1 MGTIMGTSEDAGR
14 KTALLTFGHHLK
26 RLRLAGD
33 LTQEELAERAG
44 VSARLIS
51 DLERGTIHRPRRDT
65 IQLLA
70 DGLRLRGAE
79 RDAFVALARGRPVA
93 SMPNAPAEKPPL
105 SLPYP
110 PTPIVGR
117 RQELAKAVALLLDPD
132 VHLLTLTGPGGVGK
146 TRLALE
152 IAFRAV
158 EAMPDGGVFVDLAP
172 VRAPELVLAA
182 IARALKVQA
191 DPEVPLRQSVVDF
204 MQDKR
209 LMLVLDNFEHVTVA
223 APVVAD
229 LLAACRDLTIL
240 ATSRKPLHL
249 RAEHQFPVG
258 PLTLPDLN
266 KVLRP
271 AELGEV
277 PAVELFVRR
286 AQAANREFALTT
298 DNARTVAE
306 ITVRLDG
313 LPLAIEL
320 AATRANVL
328 SPAALL
334 AHLERRLP
342 LLTRGFQDL
351 PERQQALRATLD
363 WSHDLLTAA
372 EQTLFRRLAVF
383 TGGCTLEAADA
394 VSGTG
399 SQIVLSQS
407 DFRSANGPLLPDLL
421 AGLVDT
427 SLLRPLPGDGGELR
441 YGMLETVR
449 EYGQERLV
457 AADEEATVRRWHLT
471 WCLDLARRAEPE
483 LTGGAQQHWFACLHT
498 EHDNL
503 RAALAWAISEKDAEA
518 ALGLGGA
525 LYRFWAT
532 QGYYEEGRRWL
543 ETALALAPDA
553 RAAPRGHALL
563 GAGVMAFFQGEYDR
577 AERHWQES
585 LSLFRELEDMTGIA
599 YSYGN
604 LGLVA
609 DAQGDYERAIASYEE
624 ALALFRQL
632 EDRTFIAYM
641 LHNLGL
647 IAYFQGQHERAT
659 ALYEESLTLVR
670 ALEDQNSIAMTL
682 GNLGL
687 VAFVQGDYERALTL
701 QQEALTLGRQLTNKP
716 WLARGIEHFA
726 LIAAATNAPERAAR
740 LFGAASALREQFNA
754 TLPPNDREFNAR
766 YIAEATAL
774 LGSEG
779 FSAAWAE
786 GQLMSWDEA
795 IAYALGENHERVARA
810 QGAA

>member
-1 MGTIMGTSEDAGR
+1 MSITEEAGR
-14 KTALLTFGHHLK
+14 QTVLLAFGHQLK
-26 RLRLAGD
+26 RLRLARD

-51 DLERGTIHRPRRDT
+51 DLERGSIHRPRRDT
-65 IQLLA
+65 VQLLA
-70 DGLRLRGAE
+70 DGLRLRGPE
-79 RDAFVALARGRPVA
+79 RDTFVALARGRPVA
-93 SMPNAPAEKPPL
+93 PHDALASPPPF
-105 SLPYP
+105 SLPRP

-117 RQELAKAVALLLDPD
+117 RQELATALALLLDPD
-132 VHLLTLTGPGGVGK
+132 VCLLTLTGPGGVGK

-152 IAFRAV
+152 IGLRAI
-158 EAMPDGGVFVDLAP
+158 EATPDGAAFVDLAP
-172 VRAPELVLAA
+172 VRAPELVLTA
-182 IARALKVQA
+182 IARAVKVQA
-191 DPEVPLRQSVVDF
+191 DPEMPLRQTVVDF
-204 MQDKR
+204 MQGKR
-209 LMLVLDNFEHVTVA
+209 ILLILDNFEHVVVA
-223 APVVAD
+223 APVIAD
-229 LLAACRDLTIL
+229 LLAACRNLTIL
-240 ATSRKPLHL
+240 ATSRKPLHI

-258 PLTLPDLN
+258 PLTLPDLG
-266 KVLRP
+266 KALP
-271 AELGEV
+271 PDDLIEV

-286 AQAANREFALTT
+286 ARAANREFSLTT
-298 DNARTVAE
+298 ENARAVAE

-363 WSHDLLTAA
+363 WSHDLLTTA
-372 EQTLFRRLAVF
+372 EQMLFRRLAVF
-383 TGGCTLEAADA
+383 TGGCTLDAAEA
-394 VSGTG
+394 VSGVG
-399 SQIVLSQS
+399 SRIGQGQPDLC
-407 DFRSANGPLLPDLL
+407 SANGPLLPDLL

-427 SLLRPLPGDGGELR
+427 SLLRPFPGDGGELR

-449 EYGQERLV
+449 EYGLEHLAV
-457 AADEEATVRRWHLT
+457 ADEEATVRGWHLA
-471 WCLDLARRAEPE
+471 WCLDLARKAEPE
-483 LTGGAQQHWFACLHT
+483 LTGSAQQHWFACLQT

-503 RAALAWAISEKDAEA
+503 RAALAWAVSEHDAAA

-543 ETALALAPDA
+543 ETALALAPGV
-553 RAAPRGHALL
+553 RSTTRGHALL
-563 GAGVMAFFQGEYDR
+563 GAGVMAFFQGDYDR
-577 AERHWQES
+577 AEMLWRES
-585 LSLFRELEDMTGIA
+585 LALFRDLGDTTGIA

-609 DAQGDYERAIASYEE
+609 DARGDYARAITSYEE

-632 EDRTFIAYM
+632 DDRTYIAYM

-647 IAYFQGQHERAT
+647 IAYFQGHHARAT
-659 ALYEESLTLVR
+659 ALYEESLALVR

-687 VAFVQGDYERALTL
+687 VAFVQGNYERALAL
-701 QQEALTLGRQLTNKP
+701 QHEALTLGRQLTNKP

-726 LIAAATNAPERAAR
+726 LIAAATGASERAAH
-740 LFGAASALREQFNA
+740 LFGAAAALREQFNA
-754 TLPPNDREFNAR
+754 SLPPNDREFNAR

-774 LGSEG
+774 LGSEA
-779 FSAAWAE
+779 FAAAWAK
-786 GQLMSWDEA
+786 GQAMSSDEA
-795 IAYALGENHERVARA
+795 IAYALGENQKRVARA
-810 QGAA
+810 HGIA

>member
-1 MGTIMGTSEDAGR
+1 MRTSEDTGR
-14 KTALLTFGHHLK
+14 QTALLAFGHHLK
-26 RLRLAGD
+26 RLRVSAD

-65 IQLLA
+65 VQLLA
-70 DGLRLRGAE
+70 DGLRLRGSE
-79 RDAFVALARGRPVA
+79 RDTFVALARGQPVT
-93 SMPNAPAEKPPL
+93 PVDAPVSSSY
-105 SLPYP
+105 SLPRP

-117 RQELAKAVALLLDPD
+117 RQELATALALLLDPEVD
-132 VHLLTLTGPGGVGK
+132 LLTLIGTGGVGK

-152 IAFRAV
+152 IGSRAI
-158 EAMPDGGVFVDLAP
+158 EAIPHGAAFVDLAP
-172 VRAPELVLAA
+172 VRTPELVLAA

-204 MQDKR
+204 MQGKR
-209 LMLVLDNFEHVTVA
+209 LLLILDNFEHVLVA

-229 LLAACRDLTIL
+229 LLAACRELTIL
-240 ATSRKPLHL
+240 ATSRKPLHI

-258 PLTLPDLN
+258 PLTLPDLD

-271 AELGEV
+271 AELVEV

-286 AQAANREFALTT
+286 AQAANRDFSLSTE
-298 DNARTVAE
+298 NARTIAE

-363 WSHDLLTAA
+363 WSHDLLTTA

-383 TGGCTLEAADA
+383 TGGCTLDGAAA
-394 VSGTG
+394 VSGAS
-399 SQIVLSQS
+399 SQPDSPQP
-407 DFRSANGPLLPDLL
+407 DFRSPNGPLLPDLL

-449 EYGQERLV
+449 EYGLEHLA
-457 AADEEATVRRWHLT
+457 AADEEATVRRWHLV
-471 WCLDLARRAEPE
+471 WCLDLAKRAEPE
-483 LTGGAQQHWFACLHT
+483 LTGGDQQHWFACLQT

-503 RAALAWAISEKDAEA
+503 RAALAWAVSENDAEA

-543 ETALALAPDA
+543 ETALDLAPGA
-553 RAAPRGHALL
+553 RSAPRGHALL
-563 GAGVMAFFQGEYDR
+563 GAGVMAFFQGDYDR
-577 AERHWQES
+577 AEILWRES
-585 LSLFRELEDMTGIA
+585 LSLFRELGDTTGIA
-599 YSYGN
+599 YSHGN

-632 EDRTFIAYM
+632 DDRTFIAFM
-641 LHNLGL
+641 LNNLGL
-647 IAYFQGQHERAT
+647 IAYFQGRHERAT
-659 ALYEESLTLVR
+659 ALYEESLALVR
-670 ALEDQNSIAMTL
+670 ALGDQNSIAMTL

-687 VAFVQGDYERALTL
+687 VAFVQGDYEQALAL
-701 QQEALTLGRQLTNKP
+701 QHEALTLWRQVTNKP

-726 LIAAATNAPERAAR
+726 LIAAATKASERAAR
-740 LFGAASALREQFNA
+740 LFGAAAALREQFNA
-754 TLPPNDREFNAR
+754 SLPPNDREFNAR
-766 YIAEATAL
+766 YIAEATAV
-774 LGSEG
+774 LGPER
-779 FSAAWAE
+779 FAAAWAE
-786 GQLMSWDEA
+786 GQAMSSEEA
-795 IAYALGENHERVARA
+795 IAYALGEDPARLSRAHGVA
-810 QGAA
+810 